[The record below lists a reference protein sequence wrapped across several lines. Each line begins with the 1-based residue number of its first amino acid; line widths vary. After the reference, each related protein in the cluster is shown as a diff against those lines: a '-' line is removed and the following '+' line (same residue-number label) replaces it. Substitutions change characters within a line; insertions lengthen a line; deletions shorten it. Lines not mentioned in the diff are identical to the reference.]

1 MTHSTFL
8 RSTAWLAAVL
18 VLPVQTGFA
27 QSSWEVVAKSPDPDG
42 YFGVTVANGVIGIVS
57 SADPLR
63 VSEVVLNGVYDN
75 YQRGRV
81 SNILKG
87 FNHVQMGLLVDGRA
101 VSRDTVNDYA
111 QTLNMREAKLTTT
124 FSTMGTTVEHEVM
137 ALRHLPFT
145 VLINVTI
152 RNGRTPVDIT
162 PMAMIEAPNHLVDVR
177 NFYSVID
184 RPHVRIP
191 LMTSVGRSPT
201 GRHTVAASTSIV
213 FSEAHGAEPE
223 LIHEDWD
230 YNRHLVKFS
239 KRLAPGE
246 EYRFS
251 VVASTCASEQC
262 EDPRN
267 EAERLTI
274 FAALEGP
281 PRLAQLHRRAWQQ
294 LWDSG
299 NIFIE
304 GDADAE
310 RDIRFALYHLYSF
323 ARAGTAYS
331 LSPMGLSGLGY
342 NGHVFWDTELWM
354 YPPLLM
360 LQPEIAKSL
369 LEYRFQRLDAAKQN
383 ALAHGYKGAMYP
395 WESADSGAEVTPVWA
410 LTGPFQH
417 HITGCV
423 AWAHWK
429 YFQLTGDRDWLR
441 ARGWPVISA
450 AADFWASRVDRSGPG
465 AYNINNVIGPNE
477 WQENIDNNAFTNAIA
492 ISTLRY
498 ANEAAQVLLLEPN
511 PDWQHVAENIPI
523 PTFADGTTRENRNYD
538 GVAIKQADVNLM
550 SYPLEFFADPAQV
563 RKDLDYY
570 APRISPD
577 GPAMGAAIL
586 SILHNQLGET
596 RQAEQFF
603 EQSYKVNEVPPFGV
617 IAETAGGTNP
627 FFATGAGGMLQAV
640 LAGFGG
646 LRVSGDGLRQLPSGI
661 PADWKSLRIVGA
673 GPEDEEFVVRP

>member
-1 MTHSTFL
+1 
-8 RSTAWLAAVL
+8 
-18 VLPVQTGFA
+18 
-27 QSSWEVVAKSPDPDG
+27 
-42 YFGVTVANGVIGIVS
+42 
-57 SADPLR
+57 
-63 VSEVVLNGVYDN
+63 
-75 YQRGRV
+75 
-81 SNILKG
+81 
-87 FNHVQMGLLVDGRA
+87 
-101 VSRDTVNDYA
+101 
-111 QTLNMREAKLTTT
+111 
-124 FSTMGTTVEHEVM
+124 
-137 ALRHLPFT
+137 
-145 VLINVTI
+145 
-152 RNGRTPVDIT
+152 
-162 PMAMIEAPNHLVDVR
+162 
-177 NFYSVID
+177 
-184 RPHVRIP
+184 
-191 LMTSVGRSPT
+191 
-201 GRHTVAASTSIV
+201 
-213 FSEAHGAEPE
+213 
-223 LIHEDWD
+223 
-230 YNRHLVKFS
+230 
-239 KRLAPGE
+239 
-246 EYRFS
+246 
-251 VVASTCASEQC
+251 
-262 EDPRN
+262 
-267 EAERLTI
+267 
-274 FAALEGP
+274 
-281 PRLAQLHRRAWQQ
+281 
-294 LWDSG
+294 
-299 NIFIE
+299 
-304 GDADAE
+304 
-310 RDIRFALYHLYSF
+310 
-323 ARAGTAYS
+323 
-331 LSPMGLSGLGY
+331 
-342 NGHVFWDTELWM
+342 
-354 YPPLLM
+354 
-360 LQPEIAKSL
+360 
-369 LEYRFQRLDAAKQN
+369 
-383 ALAHGYKGAMYP
+383 MYP

>member
-1 MTHSTFL
+1 
-8 RSTAWLAAVL
+8 
-18 VLPVQTGFA
+18 
-27 QSSWEVVAKSPDPDG
+27 
-42 YFGVTVANGVIGIVS
+42 
-57 SADPLR
+57 
-63 VSEVVLNGVYDN
+63 
-75 YQRGRV
+75 
-81 SNILKG
+81 
-87 FNHVQMGLLVDGRA
+87 
-101 VSRDTVNDYA
+101 
-111 QTLNMREAKLTTT
+111 
-124 FSTMGTTVEHEVM
+124 
-137 ALRHLPFT
+137 
-145 VLINVTI
+145 
-152 RNGRTPVDIT
+152 
-162 PMAMIEAPNHLVDVR
+162 
-177 NFYSVID
+177 
-184 RPHVRIP
+184 
-191 LMTSVGRSPT
+191 
-201 GRHTVAASTSIV
+201 
-213 FSEAHGAEPE
+213 
-223 LIHEDWD
+223 
-230 YNRHLVKFS
+230 
-239 KRLAPGE
+239 
-246 EYRFS
+246 
-251 VVASTCASEQC
+251 
-262 EDPRN
+262 
-267 EAERLTI
+267 
-274 FAALEGP
+274 
-281 PRLAQLHRRAWQQ
+281 
-294 LWDSG
+294 
-299 NIFIE
+299 
-304 GDADAE
+304 
-310 RDIRFALYHLYSF
+310 
-323 ARAGTAYS
+323 
-331 LSPMGLSGLGY
+331 
-342 NGHVFWDTELWM
+342 
-354 YPPLLM
+354 
-360 LQPEIAKSL
+360 
-369 LEYRFQRLDAAKQN
+369 
-383 ALAHGYKGAMYP
+383 
-395 WESADSGAEVTPVWA
+395 
-410 LTGPFQH
+410 
-417 HITGCV
+417 
-423 AWAHWK
+423 
-429 YFQLTGDRDWLR
+429 
-441 ARGWPVISA
+441 VISA